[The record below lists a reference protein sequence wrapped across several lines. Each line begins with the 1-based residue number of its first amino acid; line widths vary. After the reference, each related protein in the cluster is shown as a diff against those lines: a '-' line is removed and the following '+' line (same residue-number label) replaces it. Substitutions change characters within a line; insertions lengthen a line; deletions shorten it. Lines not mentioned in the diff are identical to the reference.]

1 MQNVY
6 EDEAIADL
14 ERAISSGNVGG
25 APAPKKDGKKTPKHP
40 KSTPQPTNPVSGAVF
55 TPGGGNQGGPKA
67 QPKDA
72 TQIALAKKHEDRT
85 LQDKKLIACK
95 FEVMGTCKAG
105 SSCEYSHAKKH
116 IDPARAKWQKAQAK
130 NGKPPAA
137 PAPVPPAPNAA
148 AVTKTKHKAKSPA
161 PNKTKTKHKPKSPKP
176 KKTAASVAQALGIG
190 AEPDGTQQ
198 EL

>member
-1 MQNVY
+1 MEVSY
-6 EDEAIADL
+6 
-14 ERAISSGNVGG
+14 GG
-25 APAPKKDGKKTPKHP
+25 APKKDKKTPKNP
-40 KSTPQPTNPVSGAVF
+40 KNTPSPKDPVHGAPF
-55 TPGGGNQGGPKA
+55 APGGGNQGGPNKA
-67 QPKDA
+67 KPKDA

-116 IDPARAKWQKAQAK
+116 IDPARAKWQKTQAK
-130 NGKPPAA
+130 SGQSPAT

-161 PNKTKTKHKPKSPKP
+161 PNKTKAKSKAKSPKP

-190 AEPDGTQQ
+190 EEPDGGQQ
-198 EL
+198 DF